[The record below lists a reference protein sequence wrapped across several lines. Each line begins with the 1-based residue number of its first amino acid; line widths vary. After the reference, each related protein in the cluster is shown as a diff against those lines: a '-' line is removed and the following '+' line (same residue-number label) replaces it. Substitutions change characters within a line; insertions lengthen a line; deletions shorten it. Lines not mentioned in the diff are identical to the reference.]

1 MDDIFGDNIIMD
13 EVDSSFEPSPNP
25 PTLRPSQ
32 SAMSL
37 TEDSPRTSAAT
48 LFRPAQPRITPAS
61 GSTRPGAAVR
71 NSFKKFADILKLTKE
86 NQDMVQQMYNNT
98 LPNEEYL
105 ATLSCLVSLRQD
117 GLLGGSVSKWVPGK
131 VIRETFKDAVR
142 DFILRPNLQAFS
154 KTVASDHTTLVES
167 LEILTFNFCQNLDP
181 EIVDEHGPGDY
192 NAGDAC
198 IPGTT
203 MHIFIKETLKN
214 QRSKVRSVLLEHIL
228 GVPEGFLTPV
238 QQAKPMVLQVA
249 RTLRPNLQK
258 LGAEEVL
265 DKLGRQAVKWII
277 FMRYVTVYNH
287 LNPTQNKKRCQW
299 TVMDEVLAE
308 LRTRRTSE
316 RTLYFNEVV
325 RYDRETFTGKRT
337 WDTIR
342 SSGQLPAPTV
352 AQVLERAQASEAGA
366 SGSGGGDITGGM
378 GSGNEDD
385 GEETE
390 EQT

>member
-1 MDDIFGDNIIMD
+1 MD

-25 PTLRPSQ
+25 PTLRP
-32 SAMSL
+32 
-37 TEDSPRTSAAT
+37 
-48 LFRPAQPRITPAS
+48 QPRITPAS

-238 QQAKPMVLQVA
+238 QQAKPMVLQCSVSFSGC
-249 RTLRPNLQK
+249 PNFAPK
-258 LGAEEVL
+258 PPKTRCRGGV
-265 DKLGRQAVKWII
+265 RQVRAPGGQMDNLHGERSTPSPNVQQYGTERVSSHQ
-277 FMRYVTVYNH
+277 RYVTVYNH

>member
-1 MDDIFGDNIIMD
+1 MDDIFGDDFIMD
-13 EVDSSFEPSPNP
+13 EIDSGLDPSPNP
-25 PTLRPSQ
+25 PSLRASQ

-48 LFRPAQPRITPAS
+48 LFRPAQPRNTPAS
-61 GSTRPGAAVR
+61 ASNRPAALR
-71 NSFKKFADILKLTKE
+71 NSFKKFAEILKLTKE
-86 NQDMVQQMYNNT
+86 NQDMVQQIYNNT

-105 ATLSCLVSLRQD
+105 ATLSFLVYLRQD
-117 GLLGGSVSKWVPGK
+117 GGLGGTAVSKWVPGR

-181 EIVDEHGPGDY
+181 DIVDEHGPGDY

-203 MHIFIKETLKN
+203 MHTFIKETLKN

-238 QQAKPMVLQVA
+238 LQAKPMVLLVA
-249 RTLRPNLQK
+249 RTLRPNLRK
-258 LGAEEVL
+258 LGGEEVL

-308 LRTRRTSE
+308 LRTRPTSE

-352 AQVLERAQASEAGA
+352 AQVLERAQATEAGA
-366 SGSGGGDITGGM
+366 SGSGGGDITGGL